1 MGTTSPNRTAARTFG
16 PFVFHPDCGELA
28 RNGSR
33 IRLQPQPALVL
44 VLLTDQPGKLISRE
58 EIYRAVWGED
68 THVDFEQSLNYC
80 IRQIRST
87 LRDDAD
93 NPTYL
98 ETVPKR
104 GYRFLCPVTL
114 SGEVGSRSDTPESAG
129 AIAALAPAAT
139 PEAAPSQKSFHTKVW
154 ALAFGVVVVLAASAI
169 VWRTYRVKSASL
181 HASDTVVL
189 ADFANGTGDPIFDDT
204 LKTALNVSL
213 RQSPFLN
220 VLPESEIAKT
230 LQLMTRPPETKLTLE
245 IAREICQ
252 REGSKAYIA
261 GSIGSLGSEYVLG
274 LRAVNCESGDTLA
287 QEQVTAGSK
296 EKVLDRLG
304 EAAAKLRGELGE
316 SLSTVQRFDV
326 PLEHATTSSL
336 EALKAYT
343 LGANVFEKDTA
354 AALPYYQRAL
364 EIDPNFAMGYRA
376 IAGTY
381 LTLLQPERAKPYLT
395 KAFELRDRASE
406 PERLLITA
414 NYYSDVTGELEKAVQ
429 AYQAELENYPRSIAP
444 LEDLSA
450 TYYAQGRHEK
460 AAEATR
466 QAIRVARENPQYY
479 QNLAFFALALQ
490 HLDETRQILHDSPSS
505 DDYGRHQC
513 LYALAFLNGDEP
525 AMAEQEL
532 WFASKPV
539 YENYGLALASDSEAY
554 AGHVSKVT
562 ELVGRAVD
570 SAIRADNQENG
581 AIWKANSAVQQ
592 AAYGF
597 GTEAK
602 RSAEQ
607 ALKLAPE
614 DQGVEAETALAFAM
628 AGDTARAETLSL
640 SLDRRFPLDTQVQ
653 SLWLPAIRAQLAL
666 GRTRTAAALSD
677 LQSASAIELGGMPFG
692 NNVSCLYHV
701 YIHGEAYLSAGQG
714 DAAAAEF
721 QKILDHSGIVWNCW
735 TGALAHLGLA
745 RANALQSRTSQRADS
760 DSARVRA
767 LAAYKDFLTLWKEAD
782 PNIPILQEAR
792 AEYAKLK
799 RGR

>member
-139 PEAAPSQKSFHTKVW
+139 PEAALSQKSFHTKVW
-154 ALAFGVVVVLAASAI
+154 ALAFGVVVLLAASAI

-230 LQLMTRPPETKLTLE
+230 LQLMTRPPETKLTPE

-296 EKVLDRLG
+296 EKSARPAWRGRSQTAWRTWRIAFDGAEIRRATGARNYFFARSAESVHL
-304 EAAAKLRGELGE
+304 AAMFYEKVAACVPAL
-316 SLSTVQRFDV
+316 LSTGDGD
-326 PLEHATTSSL
+326 S
-336 EALKAYT
+336 
-343 LGANVFEKDTA
+343 
-354 AALPYYQRAL
+354 
-364 EIDPNFAMGYRA
+364 IPNFAMGYRA

-381 LTLLQPERAKPYLT
+381 LTLL
-395 KAFELRDRASE
+395 
-406 PERLLITA
+406 
-414 NYYSDVTGELEKAVQ
+414 
-429 AYQAELENYPRSIAP
+429 
-444 LEDLSA
+444 
-450 TYYAQGRHEK
+450 H
-460 AAEATR
+460 
-466 QAIRVARENPQYY
+466 
-479 QNLAFFALALQ
+479 
-490 HLDETRQILHDSPSS
+490 
-505 DDYGRHQC
+505 
-513 LYALAFLNGDEP
+513 
-525 AMAEQEL
+525 
-532 WFASKPV
+532 
-539 YENYGLALASDSEAY
+539 
-554 AGHVSKVT
+554 
-562 ELVGRAVD
+562 
-570 SAIRADNQENG
+570 
-581 AIWKANSAVQQ
+581 
-592 AAYGF
+592 
-597 GTEAK
+597 
-602 RSAEQ
+602 RSA
-607 ALKLAPE
+607 PSPISP
-614 DQGVEAETALAFAM
+614 
-628 AGDTARAETLSL
+628 RHS
-640 SLDRRFPLDTQVQ
+640 
-653 SLWLPAIRAQLAL
+653 
-666 GRTRTAAALSD
+666 
-677 LQSASAIELGGMPFG
+677 
-692 NNVSCLYHV
+692 SC
-701 YIHGEAYLSAGQG
+701 
-714 DAAAAEF
+714 
-721 QKILDHSGIVWNCW
+721 GIM
-735 TGALAHLGLA
+735 
-745 RANALQSRTSQRADS
+745 RANP
-760 DSARVRA
+760 
-767 LAAYKDFLTLWKEAD
+767 K
-782 PNIPILQEAR
+782 
-792 AEYAKLK
+792 
-799 RGR
+799 G